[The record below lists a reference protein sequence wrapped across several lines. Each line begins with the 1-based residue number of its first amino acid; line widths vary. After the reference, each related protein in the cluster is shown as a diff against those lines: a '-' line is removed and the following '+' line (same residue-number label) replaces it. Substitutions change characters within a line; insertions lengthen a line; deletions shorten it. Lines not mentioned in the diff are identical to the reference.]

1 MLKNKR
7 LSDAL
12 LGIVILGLLLHL
24 RHKVEEVA
32 APDHLDVLFGEVLLQ
47 ELARELYEL
56 GSVAESADAAVSFT
70 DGSASCAQAPGTT
83 SNRATMIG
91 TILFIC
97 LYFINSFSR

>member
-32 APDHLDVLFGEVLLQ
+32 APDHLDVLFCEVLLQ
-47 ELARELYEL
+47 ELACELYEL
-56 GSVAESADAAVSFT
+56 
-70 DGSASCAQAPGTT
+70 P
-83 SNRATMIG
+83 
-91 TILFIC
+91 
-97 LYFINSFSR
+97 